1 MSKKESGGF
10 KLLVVVLMIGV
21 WVMTR
26 LSNLRED
33 L

>member
-1 MSKKESGGF
+1 V
-10 KLLVVVLMIGV
+10 LLVVVLMIGV
-21 WVMTR
+21 WVITR

>member
-1 MSKKESGGF
+1 V
-10 KLLVVVLMIGV
+10 LLVAVLMIGV
-21 WVMTR
+21 WVITR